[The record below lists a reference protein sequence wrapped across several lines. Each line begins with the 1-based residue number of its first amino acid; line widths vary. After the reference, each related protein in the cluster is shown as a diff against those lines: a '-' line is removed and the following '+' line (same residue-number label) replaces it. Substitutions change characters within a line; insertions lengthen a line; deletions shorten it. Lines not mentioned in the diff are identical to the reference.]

1 MDRVSNTMIKLP
13 CYTAILEGQ
22 QKSNYLTCKNIPVD
36 FKEDDNLG
44 TLWKRHDNFHDDY
57 HKKIDTSLFN
67 LKKFISEKIIYEC
80 HLCEKRCGTDRTKMK
95 GECGVSQSQIA
106 SEFLHY
112 GEEQVLVPSY
122 TIFFQGCTFICVFC
136 QNWDIS
142 QQICGRYIEPEKL
155 AQKIETTGGINVNW
169 VGGEPTPNIPYIFQ
183 VLKHCKRNIPQVWNS
198 NMFCSH
204 ETMKLLD
211 NIIDVYLTD
220 FKFGNNNCAKRLSG
234 VDNYW
239 EIISRNHLIAYGQGE
254 IIVRH
259 LVLPNHIDCCSL
271 PVMDWIADNIP
282 NALVNIMAQYRP
294 CYKANKYED
303 ISRPVSRE
311 ESQRVVDHG
320 KERGLNLI

>member
-1 MDRVSNTMIKLP
+1 MMELP
-13 CYTAILEGQ
+13 RYTAILEGK
-22 QKSNYLTCKNIPVD
+22 QKSKYLTCKTIPVTFNPND
-36 FKEDDNLG
+36 KLE
-44 TLWKRHDNFHDDY
+44 TLWNIHDKHHPANQKKMTSSFLDLKRVIAEKTM
-57 HKKIDTSLFN
+57 HK
-67 LKKFISEKIIYEC
+67 C
-80 HLCEKRCGTDRTKMK
+80 HLCERRCKSNRTKQA
-95 GECGVSQSQIA
+95 GICGVSQSQIA

-112 GEEQVLVPSY
+112 GEEHILVPSY
-122 TIFFQGCTFICVFC
+122 TIFFQGCTFKCVFC

-303 ISRPVSRE
+303 ISRPVSRA